1 MPGFTDP
8 WIEGPYYVPVGGVH
22 QVWCTY
28 DPRDAERNGAPARG
42 HVHLETSG
50 TEYPVKSA
58 SYLMMFGLNAD
69 EISAGAHDPWGYYA
83 HRPGGGEQFSLWP
96 KGFDYEHFMK
106 LRRADGY

>member
-1 MPGFTDP
+1 MPGFTDL
-8 WIEGPYYVPVGGVH
+8 WIEGLQLPADLVRGAWYAD
-22 QVWCTY
+22 

-58 SYLMMFGLNAD
+58 SYLMMFGLSAD
-69 EISAGAHDPWGYYA
+69 EISAGLPDPWGYYA
-83 HRPGGGEQFSLWP
+83 PRPGGCEQFCPWP
-96 KGFDYEHFMK
+96 KGFNYEHFMK

>member
-8 WIEGPYYVPVGGVH
+8 WIEGLQLPADLVRGAWYAD
-22 QVWCTY
+22 
-28 DPRDAERNGAPARG
+28 DPRGAERNGAPARG

-50 TEYPVKSA
+50 AEYPVKSA

-69 EISAGAHDPWGYYA
+69 EISAGAPDPWGYYA

-96 KGFDYEHFMK
+96 KGFNYKHFRK

>member
-1 MPGFTDP
+1 MPEFTDL
-8 WIEGPYYVPVGGVH
+8 WIEGHYTDAGVLR
-22 QVWCTY
+22 QAWY
-28 DPRDAERNGAPARG
+28 ADDPRGAERNGAPARG

-50 TEYPVKSA
+50 AEYPVKSA

-69 EISAGAHDPWGYYA
+69 EISAGAPDPWGYYA

-96 KGFDYEHFMK
+96 KGFNYKHFRK